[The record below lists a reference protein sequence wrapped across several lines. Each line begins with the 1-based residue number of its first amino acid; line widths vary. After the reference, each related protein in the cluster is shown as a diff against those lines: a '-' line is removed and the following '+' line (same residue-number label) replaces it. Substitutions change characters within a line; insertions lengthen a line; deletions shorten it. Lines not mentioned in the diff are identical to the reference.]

1 MDGTLKF
8 FRHPALRLAGLLWL
22 ALAFVP
28 FAAAQDKAKDAAVI
42 YPRAANAPAEAA
54 GGRSGG
60 YATVLVAALL
70 LAGAGGW
77 LFWRGRTGPGGAAIV
92 RKLAI
97 AETKSLGNRQF
108 LLVAS
113 YDDQKFLL
121 AVCPGRIDLLTQL
134 EGPPAK
140 SP

>member
-1 MDGTLKF
+1 MT
-8 FRHPALRLAGLLWL
+8 RLMCLFWIGMMVA
-22 ALAFVP
+22 P
-28 FAAAQDKAKDAAVI
+28 FASAQDKAKDAAVL
-42 YPRAANAPAEAA
+42 YPRAANAPAEGAA
-54 GGRSGG
+54 GRSGG
-60 YATVLVAALL
+60 YTTVLVAALL

-77 LFWRGRTGPGGAAIV
+77 LFWRGRTGPGAAAAV

-113 YDDQKFLL
+113 YDDKKYLL
-121 AVCPGRIDLLTQL
+121 SVCPGRIDLLTQL
-134 EGPPAK
+134 EGPPTK